1 MQAQQNVETMNGKKV
16 KKVITACPHCLHTI
30 KNEYPQ
36 LGGNF
41 EVRHHTQLIRELVAS
56 GQIEMPAAR
65 PPASTATAPGTPDGP
80 GSKPKITFHD
90 PCYLGRW
97 NGEYDAPRDVL
108 DALPSGAAGRIE
120 LPRNR
125 NHGFCCGAGGG
136 RMWMEEKIGTR
147 VNHNRTDEI
156 LASGADTVATA
167 CPFCT
172 IMLRDGVQDRN
183 AGERVAVLNVS
194 ELVAKS
200 MKRKRE
206 IDGAPA
212 TAPAPAP
219 ETPSA

>member
-1 MQAQQNVETMNGKKV
+1 MQAQQNVETMNTKKV
-16 KKVITACPHCLHTI
+16 KKVVTACPHCLHTI

-41 EVRHHTQLIRELVAS
+41 EVRHHTQLIRELVAQGKITIDGDKLAPAGNGS
-56 GQIEMPAAR
+56 GRPAV
-65 PPASTATAPGTPDGP
+65 
-80 GSKPKITFHD
+80 TFHD

-97 NGEYDAPRDVL
+97 NGEYDAPRAVL
-108 DALPSGAAGRIE
+108 DALPSGPEGRVE

-125 NHGFCCGAGGG
+125 EQGFCCGAGGG

-156 LASGADTVATA
+156 LASGAETVATA

-183 AGERVAVLNVS
+183 AGERVQVLNVS

-206 IDGAPA
+206 LDGAAGPA
-212 TAPAPAP
+212 T
-219 ETPSA
+219 TPPSQS

>member
-1 MQAQQNVETMNGKKV
+1 MNGKKV
-16 KKVITACPHCLHTI
+16 KKVVTACPHCLHTI

-41 EVRHHTQLIRELVAS
+41 EVRHHTQLIRELVET
-56 GQIEMPAAR
+56 GKIEIDAMAN
-65 PPASTATAPGTPDGP
+65 ATAKADGRP
-80 GSKPKITFHD
+80 SKITFHD

-108 DALPSGAAGRIE
+108 DALPSGRDARVE

-125 NHGFCCGAGGG
+125 EQGFCCGAGGG

-156 LASGADTVATA
+156 IASGAEIVATA

-183 AGERVAVLNVS
+183 AADKVQVLNVS

-206 IDGAPA
+206 LETGAPA
-212 TAPAPAP
+212 PDAPP
-219 ETPSA
+219 TV